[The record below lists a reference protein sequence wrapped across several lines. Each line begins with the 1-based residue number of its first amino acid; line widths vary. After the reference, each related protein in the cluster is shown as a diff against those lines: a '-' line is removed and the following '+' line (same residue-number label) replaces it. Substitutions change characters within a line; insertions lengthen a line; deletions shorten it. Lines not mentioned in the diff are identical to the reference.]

1 MNNMRQLINLMEGV
15 ASIPGIG
22 NTKIDEK
29 STSEKQARFMAA
41 ASHDPKFAKKVGIDQ
56 SVAKEFNKADT
67 GTELLSK
74 SAKNDESC
82 SMEESHVSDGQMSN
96 PGVAREILAMEDS
109 GNDIN
114 FISSS
119 IRQNYDLA
127 ASEEEL
133 KRMVA
138 GETGYGQNPNFDNM
152 FHSAL
157 DHFLNGDDTS
167 FDHMGDEDDYT
178 DQSMRAG
185 EMGMEEATGARKPTI
200 DPAEVN
206 VMVSLPVDAAKMRA
220 HEILAASTTSD
231 VKKQYLARQIDAARN
246 TMAVVKMLYD
256 MILKGEGNG
265 VQGSFYSRKFD
276 EETMKEDFNN
286 GYDTERRTDGND
298 YFPNGADSPVVKKV
312 GPSGARQGDNPEQKK
327 MQVAET
333 HSELVYAYR
342 KYLKESAKK

>member
-1 MNNMRQLINLMEGV
+1 MKNMRELISLMEGV
-15 ASIPGIG
+15 VAVPGIG
-22 NTKIDEK
+22 T
-29 STSEKQARFMAA
+29 STLGEQ
-41 ASHDPKFAKKVGIDQ
+41 
-56 SVAKEFNKADT
+56 
-67 GTELLSK
+67 
-74 SAKNDESC
+74 
-82 SMEESHVSDGQMSN
+82 SHVAGGQMSN

-109 GNDIN
+109 SNDIE

-119 IRQNYDLA
+119 IRSNYDLA
-127 ASEEEL
+127 SSEEEL

-152 FHSAL
+152 FHSSL

-185 EMGMEEATGARKPTI
+185 EMGMEEAGRPGARRPVI
-200 DPAEVN
+200 DPNEVN
-206 VMVSLPVDAAKMRA
+206 SMVSMPHEAAKMRA
-220 HEILAASTTSD
+220 QEILASTHTSD
-231 VKKQYLARQIDAARN
+231 EKKQYLARQIDATRN
-246 TMAVVKMLYD
+246 TTGVIKLLYD

-265 VQGSFYSRKFD
+265 VQGSSYSRKFD
-276 EETMKEDFNN
+276 EDTNMTEDFNN

-333 HSELVYAYR
+333 HTELVYAYR
-342 KYLKESAKK
+342 KYLKESVKK